1 MISVLRSWL
10 AATARFV
17 QTPALGRSVVGLL
30 SLAIVLL
37 LIVNVAVFV
46 MVQRMTDAT
55 DAVEEAHKV
64 RLLSQE
70 MLTRLVD
77 AETGQRGFLLTGR
90 AEYLRIHDEAV
101 LALEPIEAELERRTR
116 GDPEVGERLARVR
129 ALTTAR
135 LDMMA
140 RTIQLA
146 RSGRTQDAVEMI
158 RGGRGKAMMDAARE
172 EIAAIDVIA
181 AERIETRNRLS
192 ERGATVTLVVNVI
205 AGLLILVLA
214 GISVWLVR
222 RYVAEISAAREALDR
237 LNAGLETQVE
247 GRTAE
252 LTRANDEIQR
262 YAYIVSHDLRSPLVN
277 IMGYTAELEQAGIII
292 DRQLSRLETLVP
304 DLIESDA
311 VTAVRD
317 DMPEAIGFI
326 RASTAKMDRLIN
338 AILRMSRE
346 GRRNLIPETLDV
358 TAMVQSI
365 ADTVRH
371 QTEAADAQIV
381 VEPLPPIESD
391 RISMEQILGNL
402 IDNAV
407 KYLVTGRPGRILVSG
422 EEIAGGW
429 IVYRVVDNGRGVAE
443 RDHERIFELFR
454 RAGKQDRVGEG
465 LGLAFVRNSV
475 RRLGGD
481 IGVESELGK
490 GSTFL
495 LKFPTRL
502 ILVEAG
508 DSA

>member
-1 MISVLRSWL
+1 
-10 AATARFV
+10 
-17 QTPALGRSVVGLL
+17 
-30 SLAIVLL
+30 
-37 LIVNVAVFV
+37 
-46 MVQRMTDAT
+46 
-55 DAVEEAHKV
+55 
-64 RLLSQE
+64 
-70 MLTRLVD
+70 
-77 AETGQRGFLLTGR
+77 
-90 AEYLRIHDEAV
+90 
-101 LALEPIEAELERRTR
+101 
-116 GDPEVGERLARVR
+116 
-129 ALTTAR
+129 
-135 LDMMA
+135 
-140 RTIQLA
+140 
-146 RSGRTQDAVEMI
+146 
-158 RGGRGKAMMDAARE
+158 
-172 EIAAIDVIA
+172 
-181 AERIETRNRLS
+181 
-192 ERGATVTLVVNVI
+192 
-205 AGLLILVLA
+205 
-214 GISVWLVR
+214 
-222 RYVAEISAAREALDR
+222 
-237 LNAGLETQVE
+237 
-247 GRTAE
+247 
-252 LTRANDEIQR
+252 
-262 YAYIVSHDLRSPLVN
+262 
-277 IMGYTAELEQAGIII
+277 
-292 DRQLSRLETLVP
+292 
-304 DLIESDA
+304 
-311 VTAVRD
+311 
-317 DMPEAIGFI
+317 
-326 RASTAKMDRLIN
+326 MDRLIN

-481 IGVESELGK
+481 ISVESELGK